1 MTLAEMSSILRT
13 NGLLLN
19 NFYQLDSG
27 AYRVSVRSLGAGLHY
42 HFATHADPDTAF
54 LHAIAAAGTPGVSP
68 RHNNPTVKG
77 ASRPAPIPLADL
89 DLSL

>member
-54 LHAIAAAGTPGVSP
+54 LHAIAAAGSTGVSP
-68 RHNNPTVKG
+68 RHNNPTAKGTSPRVKV
-77 ASRPAPIPLADL
+77 ALEELDL
-89 DLSL
+89 DL

>member
-1 MTLAEMSSILRT
+1 MTLAEMSTILRT
-13 NGLLLN
+13 NNLLLN

-42 HFATHADPDTAF
+42 HFATHPDPDTAF
-54 LHAIAAAGTPGVSP
+54 LHAIAAAGSAGVSP
-68 RHNNPTVKG
+68 RHNSPTVKG
-77 ASRPAPIPLADL
+77 ASRPARVALEDL